1 MWTKKHVLGINDM
14 SVEEIYIAM
23 EKGKEYLKMIMK
35 KPEVIANK
43 FLDRVAVNLFFEVST
58 RTRMSFEIAEKKLGM
73 NVLNYSAKNSSMVKG
88 ESFVDTIQTIDAMDV
103 DIIVIRHV
111 EPGTPIKA
119 AEMVQASVINGGD
132 GAREHPTQALVDFM
146 TIWLRGIDFKGLNVA
161 IVGDILH
168 SRVAR
173 SEINGLQKLG
183 AMITLVGP
191 PNLIP
196 ADLMAKKGITV
207 SNNIDEVLAE
217 IDILYIL
224 RIQKERMVQAFIP
237 DKEEYFKRYGIDR
250 KRLEKTKDNLLVMH
264 PGPVNRNV
272 EIADDIVTDKKS
284 VILEQVRNGVAMRMG
299 LLELLLNNRTEG
311 E

>member
-1 MWTKKHVLGINDM
+1 MWTKKHVLGIDDL

-35 KPEVIANK
+35 KPEIIAREFSN
-43 FLDRVAVNLFFEVST
+43 RVAVNLFFEVST
-58 RTRMSFEIAEKKLGM
+58 RTRMSFEIAEKKLKM

-88 ESFVDTIQTIDAMDV
+88 ESFVDTIQTIDAMNV

-146 TIWLRGIDFKGLNVA
+146 TIWLRGIDFQDLNIA

-183 AMITLVGP
+183 ANITLVGP

-207 SNNIDEVLAE
+207 SNNVDEVLGE
-217 IDILYIL
+217 VDILYIL

-250 KRLEKTKDNLLVMH
+250 KRLEKTKDNLLIMH

-272 EIADDIVTDKKS
+272 EIADDVVTDKKS

-299 LLELLLNNRTEG
+299 LLDLLLNNRMEG